1 MMRLRIGVLLG
12 GLVWAS
18 QVMATATT
26 GTYTFTYSTFARAGL
41 GTPVQIVDNL
51 TTFSFRLGEENF
63 DKTIVLTGGA
73 RPIAFVPPEVTV
85 SGVTLAIPNNV
96 QPKTVTLVTEQ
107 GRSLRLANPRAV
119 EALELR
125 TVEGATLNATAVTY
139 SAETGSLT
147 LAAGDTVTLDFSEA
161 AAEGV
166 KIGTLCV
173 VAAGAPHLRVEGK
186 ATVTRHIL
194 TIDGKEAGLD
204 ALLKAETGYED
215 AGDHII
221 VAEFAGA
228 GGSLAIDRS
237 ISASPLVLGSVVPAD
252 QAEVHFLGK
261 NGAGE
266 AVTFSAPLTLRDG
279 EDETGELTGA
289 RGGVSLFGPSEGVVP
304 LSVFNPSAFLLQCDA
319 TLRTPL
325 PYDAD
330 GVTGWFRSHDVVIP
344 TGRTLRLQ
352 FDTTVT
358 DQEGQLPNVAFEA
371 PTSCLELASNVGGA
385 AIPKKYLEVLG
396 KQSGTL
402 SIDRDVTVTGQVTL
416 QAKAAGLE
424 TTLILKSGTFS
435 AQGISFTDEADGEVT
450 GSFAAANV
458 LLEGGTLSLSGD
470 LVLCATEAAV
480 VVGEGS
486 ALTTTAIGP
495 FATGTSTDVTIEQG
509 GTLTLTDSLGGA
521 LTADELGGLDLRV
534 RGTLA
539 LQGVSYFQL
548 LPATRR
554 TLYLEGGTIAAQGDV
569 LTDIVCGLDEGG
581 TEAIDVMRV
590 SGGGTLSGNLT
601 VDGVSGAGTLT
612 LGAGVTVKHLRD
624 YDGTVEGTGSIGVIE
639 GARGEVI
646 LGGDWLTGGKTLA
659 YLAEI
664 APAYRGTIG
673 FTAGTEAARKE
684 VNFSDVAAFSTLG
697 MAFRVADNQ
706 HIVMRLD
713 QYADAT
719 IRWPSNPTNVTLTLI
734 ESGAYGG
741 EVEIPHIPAGV
752 TLDFRA
758 FPEAGG
764 SATVGKGDF
773 TLTANED
780 GVKDTL
786 TWENPTFS
794 GAGAWFDVEFN
805 GTSANIGWFTLRNQ
819 SGTAV
824 ANGMLRGD
832 TDDAGQVVMTD
843 SNLFVPVAHPAD
855 DHGGLPL
862 RYCPYVSTDS
872 LAYPDVWS
880 VAVRL
885 TAPAAAK
892 TCILALGGNYKEG
905 DATDETF
912 ALVFATGDTANEIV
926 LWKFDGVGAAAVPA
940 ADEEPL
946 FRVTLAEAQEALHLF
961 SVVCDGQALTLYM
974 DGAYLNQIDLPEG
987 TRLAPGLQV
996 GRQLG
1001 GTSRP
1006 AGITDFAQD
1015 VSDTAGGV
1023 IDYIRFYKGALSDA
1037 AMQEMADRTPY
1048 VRENLRYVRYVPIT
1062 TAPEGFTK
1070 AVPEGGETWV
1080 QEGAWREERYADG
1093 AWATSGYADQPAEGS
1108 IVTLLV
1114 DEGTHTIQVNVARDE
1129 AQRFY
1134 SPNRNYAT
1142 LAVVPQ
1148 LGNAAAGTLHLT
1160 PYGVTADERD
1170 DTPLNDQP
1178 WEKQVLA
1185 SKWYTTKA
1193 DASAANRTGFH
1204 YGRIRFT
1211 GGAEDA
1217 FTDDDRIDA
1226 FYGAGYLLSNL
1237 QGATRTE
1244 SEPVPVGDIVWQAES
1259 ALTEENRT
1267 QTASGLGWAQG
1278 TATRTGTRTFEYTV
1292 TTVTADDGASVNGY
1306 YDAGVCYFSKYATM
1320 NLVAPGTTVQTMRR
1334 TVTYEQTGTY
1344 ERDWLGRFTYEWDD
1358 PPAEGW
1364 PVVNPGTE
1372 TAYGEPTAGTTSEQ
1386 LNSLRLVAGMSL
1398 TRGVVDEVARW
1409 QLTGPVIVGGRVYD
1423 DRVQGHDNLPDDQA
1437 SEDVWVPYFTANS
1450 TWKFYD
1456 DTRIEANGGMENMN
1470 GALNGLFARCV
1481 QTPGRLYLDFTVG
1494 QDGTAEG
1501 EAKAAEGLFS
1511 AQKWF
1516 RYGYEGNAGS
1526 ADTLSGMPPA
1536 QAEPTDFDQAVAFQI
1551 RLSRKTGNVAL
1562 TIDKHP
1568 KSDVQ
1573 TFYVEEEANPPEHPL
1588 TLSLTTAEGVDPLP
1602 IHRTV
1607 IAAARLDVSNG
1618 QNADKVPGEAS
1629 HEGNALNLRPDE
1641 GLHTPVHRGPDTVG
1655 RGAYIVGHTVVD
1667 WDFGKES
1674 SVAALEVAPG
1684 CELTFLT
1691 GQDFRGYGTTL
1702 VAHEGAWIHHT
1713 SAAPFLGRDV
1723 ALHAGAVFAFH
1734 AEAASTGANLASE
1747 GVVLEGNLTLRG
1759 SATLRADQAA
1769 SDGRLPHF
1777 TASAIVAEPLVA
1789 EPIEADA
1796 DALTLTVHA
1805 PEGVTWHSHTGTLTG
1820 APLGLTKT
1828 GPGTVDFY
1836 LQTPPT
1842 VTGVVSVDEGELRV
1856 AMAND
1861 TPIGQYGLH
1870 VAKGAVLADNGL
1882 MQGNVSTL
1890 ARIPNGQTLS
1900 GTGTLRGGRLR
1911 LEQGAAY
1918 IVDDKGGALTAE
1930 GGIETDNV
1938 EGANILAHLP
1948 EGYAKDTPF
1957 LVSGR
1962 AERTVRRRLRSLQG
1976 ESRWDTVAY
1985 IEGGRTFYAARPAGI
2000 PAPTD
2005 YEGYTPDDPRNAY
2018 DATLHGSLVDHYQGN
2033 GVAYVGATQGR
2044 TQDATKR
2051 LTAAEVSDVL
2061 YAFSG
2066 VYALLPASAQ
2076 TEEGREWIDASN
2088 LYVAYE
2094 FGIDAMA
2101 FAQIDGKEHAV
2112 VRLRVRNALKEAFA
2126 GQIDTT
2132 AAAVNAEADFRATAE
2147 LGLTDAQGQPLDC
2160 AFEVADLA
2168 GTPLPA
2174 SEEVALHAART
2185 PGVRYLALPVEAVPE
2200 DGLIKAQALPSE
2212 PRAR

>member
-1 MMRLRIGVLLG
+1 MNLKDLLLWGVFC
-12 GLVWAS
+12 WA
-18 QVMATATT
+18 VPTFAATGTD
-26 GTYTFTYSTFARAGL
+26 TYTFGYSTFAREGL
-41 GTPVQIVDNL
+41 RTPVQIVDNQASL
-51 TTFSFRLGEENF
+51 TFRLGDETF
-63 DKTIVLTGGA
+63 DKTIELEGVA
-73 RPIAFVPPEVTV
+73 RPIAFVPPAVKV
-85 SGVTLAIPNNV
+85 SGVTLAIPGNV
-96 QPKTVTLVTEQ
+96 RPKTVTLVTEQ
-107 GRSLRLANPRAV
+107 GRLRLANPRAR

-125 TVEGATLNATAVTY
+125 TVEGTTLNATAVTY
-139 SAETGSLT
+139 SAEDGESLT
-147 LAAGDTVTLDFSEA
+147 LAADTAVTLVFSEA
-161 AAEGV
+161 AAAGVEIGRLCLVAEG
-166 KIGTLCV
+166 T
-173 VAAGAPHLRVEGK
+173 PHLRVKGE
-186 ATVTRHIL
+186 AAVTRHIL
-194 TIDGKEAGLD
+194 TIDDGTEASLD
-204 ALLKAETGYED
+204 ALLKEETGYED

-228 GGSLAIDRS
+228 GGSLKIDRP
-237 ISASPLVLGSVVPAD
+237 ISASPLVLGSAVPAE
-252 QAEVHFLGK
+252 QAQVHFPGTD
-261 NGAGE
+261 GA
-266 AVTFSAPLTLRDG
+266 TFSAPLTLRDG
-279 EDETGELTGA
+279 EDETGALTGA

-325 PYDAD
+325 PYDEA

-344 TGRTLRLQ
+344 AGRTLRLQ
-352 FDTTVT
+352 LDSAVAN
-358 DQEGQLPNVAFEA
+358 QEGQLPNVAFEA

-385 AIPKKYLEVLG
+385 AIPAKFLTALG
-396 KQSGTL
+396 TQSGTL
-402 SIDRDVTVTGQVTL
+402 AIDRDVTVTEQVSL

-424 TTLILKSGTFS
+424 TTLILKGGTFS

-470 LVLCATEAAV
+470 LALCATEAAV

-509 GTLTLTDSLGGA
+509 GMLTLTDSMGGG

-539 LQGVSYFQL
+539 LQDVAYFNL

-554 TLYLEGGTIAAQGDV
+554 TLYLEGGTITARGDI
-569 LTDIVCGLDEGG
+569 LTDIVCGLDESS

-624 YDGTVEGTGSIGVIE
+624 YDGTIEGSGSIGVIE
-639 GARGEVI
+639 GSRGEVI
-646 LGGDWLTGGKTLA
+646 LGGDWLTGDKTLA
-659 YLAEI
+659 HLAEI
-664 APAYRGTIG
+664 APTYRGTIG

-719 IRWPSNPTNVTLTLI
+719 IRWPADPRNVTLTLI

-764 SATVGKGDF
+764 NATVEKGDF

-843 SNLFVPVAHPAD
+843 RNLFVPVAHPAD

-912 ALVFATGDTANEIV
+912 ALVFATGDTADEIV

-961 SVVCDGQALTLYM
+961 SVVCDGQTLTLYM

-1001 GTSRP
+1001 GSSRP
-1006 AGITDFAQD
+1006 AGITAVAQD
-1015 VSDTAGGV
+1015 VDTRGLAAGQEGV

-1048 VRENLRYVRYVPIT
+1048 VRENLRYVRNVP
-1062 TAPEGFTK
+1062 AEGYD
-1070 AVPEGGETWV
+1070 GGETWV
-1080 QEGAWREERYADG
+1080 QEGAWVEEIYADG
-1093 AWATSGYADQPAEGS
+1093 TWQGTGNTVAQPAEGS
-1108 IVTLLV
+1108 IARLLV
-1114 DEGTHTIQVNVARDE
+1114 AGGTHTIQVNVERDPDNH
-1129 AQRFY
+1129 FY
-1134 SPNRNYAT
+1134 SPNRNYAA
-1142 LAVVPQ
+1142 LVVEK
-1148 LGNAAAGTLHLT
+1148 ASDTSAAGTLHLT
-1160 PYGVTADERD
+1160 PLGVTADED
-1170 DTPLNDQP
+1170 KDSMETQP
-1178 WEKQVLA
+1178 WEKEVKA
-1185 SKWYTTKA
+1185 SPWYTTKA
-1193 DASAANRTGFH
+1193 DSTAANRTGFQ
-1204 YGRIRFT
+1204 YGRLRFT

-1217 FTDDDRIDA
+1217 FTDDASDADFHGTCYLLHSAEGQLVNARIDA
-1226 FYGAGYLLSNL
+1226 GA
-1237 QGATRTE
+1237 
-1244 SEPVPVGDIVWQAES
+1244 
-1259 ALTEENRT
+1259 
-1267 QTASGLGWAQG
+1267 
-1278 TATRTGTRTFEYTV
+1278 
-1292 TTVTADDGASVNGY
+1292 
-1306 YDAGVCYFSKYATM
+1306 CYFSKYA
-1320 NLVAPGTTVQTMRR
+1320 N
-1334 TVTYEQTGTY
+1334 
-1344 ERDWLGRFTYEWDD
+1344 
-1358 PPAEGW
+1358 
-1364 PVVNPGTE
+1364 VV
-1372 TAYGEPTAGTTSEQ
+1372 
-1386 LNSLRLVAGMSL
+1386 LRAHDGGQNNTLRVVAGMSL

-1409 QLTGPVIVGGRVYD
+1409 QLTGPVVVEGTSST
-1423 DRVQGHDNLPDDQA
+1423 DRVQGHEGVEASQA

-1456 DTRIEANGGMENMN
+1456 DTRIEANGGAANQN
-1470 GALNGLFARCV
+1470 GKLNGLFARGV

-1494 QDGTAEG
+1494 QGDENDTP
-1501 EAKAAEGLFS
+1501 KLAEGLFS
-1511 AQKWF
+1511 KQKWF
-1516 RYGYEGNAGS
+1516 RYGYEGDAGS
-1526 ADTLSGMPPA
+1526 TDTLSGMAPA
-1536 QAEPTDFDQAVAFQI
+1536 RAEGTDFDQAVAFQI
-1551 RLSRKTGNVAL
+1551 RLSQKTGDVAL

-1568 KSDVQ
+1568 TAQVQ
-1573 TFYVEEEANPPEHPL
+1573 TFYVEEEPNPPEHPL

-1618 QNADKVPGEAS
+1618 QGADKVPGEAS
-1629 HEGNALNLRPDE
+1629 HEGNALNLRP
-1641 GLHTPVHRGPDTVG
+1641 GAGRHTPVHRGPDTAG
-1655 RGAYIVGHTVVD
+1655 RGAYIVGHMVVD
-1667 WDFGKES
+1667 WDFGAES

-1684 CELTFLT
+1684 CELTFMT

-1713 SAAPFLGRDV
+1713 SAAPFLGREV

-1747 GVVLEGNLTLRG
+1747 GVVLEGDLTLHG

-1769 SDGRLPHF
+1769 SDGHLPHF
-1777 TASAIVAEPLVA
+1777 TASAIVAEPL
-1789 EPIEADA
+1789 DA
-1796 DALTLTVHA
+1796 PLGALTLTVHA

-1820 APLGLTKT
+1820 APLGLAKT

-1842 VTGVVSVDEGELRV
+1842 VTGFVSVDAGELRV

-1870 VAKGAVLADNGL
+1870 VAEGAVLADNGL

-1900 GTGTLRGGRLR
+1900 GTGTLRGGCLR
-1911 LEQGAAY
+1911 LEQGAIY
-1918 IVDDKGGALTAE
+1918 IVDAAGALTAE

-1962 AERTVRRRLRSLQG
+1962 DERTVRRRLRSLQG
-1976 ESRWDTVAY
+1976 EDRWDTVAY
-1985 IEGGRTFYAARPAGI
+1985 IEGGQTFYAARPAGI

-2005 YEGYTPDDPRNAY
+2005 YEGYTPEDPRNAY
-2018 DATLHGSLVDHYQGN
+2018 DTTLHGSLVDHYQGN

-2101 FAQIDGKEHAV
+2101 FAQIDGQDHV
-2112 VRLRVRNALKEAFA
+2112 VLRLRVRNALKEAFA
-2126 GQIDTT
+2126 GQVDPS
-2132 AAAVNAEADFRATAE
+2132 AEAVNAVADFRASAE
-2147 LGLTDAQGQPLDC
+2147 LGLTDAQGQPLDG

-2168 GTPLPA
+2168 GTPLPEDA
-2174 SEEVALHAART
+2174 KRE
-2185 PGVRYLALPVEAVPE
+2185 PGLRYLALPEDKVPA
-2200 DGLIKAQALPSE
+2200 DGRLKAHVLPAQ
-2212 PRAR
+2212 PKTR